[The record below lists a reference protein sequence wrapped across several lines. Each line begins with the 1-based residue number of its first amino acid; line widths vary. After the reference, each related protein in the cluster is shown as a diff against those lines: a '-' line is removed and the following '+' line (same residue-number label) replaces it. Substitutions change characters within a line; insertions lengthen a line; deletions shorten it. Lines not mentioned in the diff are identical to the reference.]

1 MDGLMKTCCKLEISN
16 DILEI
21 NQSMK
26 DKLEKSC
33 LMAKKWL
40 PPIEN
45 SDKLTIMNILTGTDI
60 SFGTPLLRKY
70 LELLKPYT
78 EVLGLSGEHNR
89 PREADCVASGIVFFY
104 GCLVYIMHFPGWG
117 KHIEDIFLYDM
128 LYILVDHYIDDI
140 RIDPTQKQQAINQMK
155 ILINEPGLHET
166 MELIDPVLKVI
177 AMTYQR
183 LLERCPNVKESIIKL
198 FSAEIEGLS
207 IQKNNESTREKY
219 YDIALRKGGYTME
232 VLQYIVGDDDKT
244 ISEASYHIGTIM
256 QLVDDSAD
264 VISDKTNG
272 IHTIAT
278 HDLENKG
285 NIDELW
291 MDIIER
297 INKIDDRFTIFI
309 ILYTVFA
316 IYLPDRIKEA
326 YTDELRN
333 KTNPLNMFDYNYGC
347 DGSSMLVNTIMDELS
362 SIDAL
367 YELKKCKEKE
377 KEI

>member
-16 DILEI
+16 NILEI

-78 EVLGLSGEHNR
+78 EVLGLSGENNR